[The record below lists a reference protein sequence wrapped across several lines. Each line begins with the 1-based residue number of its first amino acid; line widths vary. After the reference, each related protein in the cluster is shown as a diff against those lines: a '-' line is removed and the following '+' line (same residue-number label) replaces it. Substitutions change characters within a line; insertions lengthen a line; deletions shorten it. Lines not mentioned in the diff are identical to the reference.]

1 MSRVK
6 WSSKQAQFWREANH
20 RWNFK
25 VGATR
30 SGKTYQDFFLI
41 ARRIRERRNE
51 SGLTVILGNTR
62 ETLRRNILIPMQEI
76 YGVNRVTNLR
86 YDNSCFM
93 FGERVFCLGADN
105 INHVDRIRGSSIK
118 YCYGDEVATWHPE
131 VFAMLKSRLDRPMSC
146 FDGALNPQSPSHWL
160 KEFLDSDADIYQQ
173 HYTIFDN
180 PFLLQD
186 FVDELCKEYAGTVYY
201 QRYILGEWALA
212 EGLIYP
218 MYQNALAKPPEL
230 PENAAK
236 PRMEISID
244 YGTMNAFA
252 ALLWAQ
258 YGDCWYCI
266 DEYYYSGRD
275 TGTQKTDEEYAR
287 DLDKWLEP
295 LFAGENPQF
304 GEYNKL
310 RVTIDPSA
318 ASFIALLR
326 RRGKYHVV
334 PAVNDVADGI
344 RETATCMQTGKIKI
358 DPDLKNIVKELQ
370 GYVWDENAADDT
382 PVKVNDHCLS
392 GDTVVITE
400 NGGVKIS
407 ELVGKKGRVWSYNVE
422 TQNAELKPFHDV
434 RMTRESADLICI
446 TLENGKQIKC
456 TEDHL
461 ILTKNGYIEAK
472 YLDESMEIIEISDR
486 T

>member
-86 YDNSCFM
+86 SDNSCYM

-180 PFLLQD
+180 PFLPQD

-218 MYQNALAKPPEL
+218 MFEQALESPPQGVPGQMVL
-230 PENAAK
+230 
-236 PRMEISID
+236 SVD

-252 ALLWAQ
+252 ALLWAK
-258 YGDCWYCI
+258 YGDIWYCI
-266 DEYYYSGRD
+266 DEYYYSGR
-275 TGTQKTDEEYAR
+275 TSGIQKTDEEYAA
-287 DLDKWLEP
+287 DIDKWLEP
-295 LFAGENPQF
+295 LFYGDGAL
-304 GEYNKL
+304 YNESRKL
-310 RVTIDPSA
+310 RVIIDPSA

-326 RRGKYHVV
+326 KRGKYHVL
-334 PAVNDVADGI
+334 PADNAVLDGI

-358 DPDLKNIVKELQ
+358 SPNCKAWIKEAG
-370 GYVWDENAADDT
+370 GYVWDEESVEDR
-382 PVKVNDHCLS
+382 PMKVNDHCLS

-472 YLDESMEIIEISDR
+472 YLDESMEIIEISD
-486 T
+486 